1 VEDLKEGSVNKVE
14 PALVVDVFRDEDK
27 HGVLLGRIQLFMP
40 ELEHIVRTGNLM
52 SLLRSVMRQLKV
64 YRQARSDL
72 TNLFLFVQHR
82 LDQEPVTRLE
92 LDDRLSVSGD

>member
-1 VEDLKEGSVNKVE
+1 VKDLKEGPVNKVE
-14 PALVVDVFRDEDK
+14 PALVVDVYRDEDK